1 MGQSNA
7 TMKQGYCSVPQDV
20 MASYGMTDAE
30 YEAKARAVVARIRA
44 MPNGYA
50 SVEDRAAA
58 IDAVLKGTYVVALLC
73 PCVLVCVRVF
83 YVARVAPSVWV
94 SPPVVQRGRG
104 HARACPRRS
113 RSMGQGPCRDG
124 SPFQEQGGLAHISTD
139 RFATV
144 FFLPVRAANNADH
157 GLRALACRRTRT
169 VFAPR
174 PDRMRGLLFP
184 CKKIP
189 TNKKRPFPSCG
200 TLGTVRVVVAT
211 KG

>member
-1 MGQSNA
+1 
-7 TMKQGYCSVPQDV
+7 MKQGYCSVPQDV

-30 YEAKARAVVARIRA
+30 YQAKARAVVARIRA

-113 RSMGQGPCRDG
+113 RSMGQGPRRDG

-144 FFLPVRAANNADH
+144 FFFACARRQQRRPWVASARLPSDSHCLCPTARPHARA
-157 GLRALACRRTRT
+157 
-169 VFAPR
+169 
-174 PDRMRGLLFP
+174 
-184 CKKIP
+184 
-189 TNKKRPFPSCG
+189 PFS
-200 TLGTVRVVVAT
+200 L
-211 KG
+211 

>member
-1 MGQSNA
+1 
-7 TMKQGYCSVPQDV
+7 MKQGYCSVPQDV

-144 FFLPVRAANNADH
+144 FFCLCAPPTTPTMGCERSPAVGLALSLPHGPTACAGSFFLVKKFRQTKNGPFHRAAH
-157 GLRALACRRTRT
+157 SG
-169 VFAPR
+169 
-174 PDRMRGLLFP
+174 P
-184 CKKIP
+184 CE
-189 TNKKRPFPSCG
+189 
-200 TLGTVRVVVAT
+200 
-211 KG
+211 